1 MGETVKE
8 ARVGTVAP
16 APAAASARAE
26 RLAQRIGAALM
37 SRSAVRPL
45 ELVVVVV
52 LLGVLGL
59 AAYGDHV
66 RNAGFVTDDW
76 ALRETWLVRTD
87 GGDFGQLWNFVDGLF
102 YARPALGIYLGV
114 VQEVLGFHQ
123 GMHLALALATAIS
136 LSASFYLLL
145 RTLRF
150 APLHAGIIAALTL
163 IFPAADSMRLWA
175 IMGDGSWALALLVLG
190 AVLTLRSFDAR
201 GRRAWLLRA
210 GALALYALSLL
221 TYEIGIIALG
231 ASMLLYRCCAPWRKA
246 ALAWAQDVVVAVL
259 VYMLATRTAEVERL
273 SPTDTI
279 DHALDIA
286 GNAFA
291 LVGTQ
296 VLPLGVPEGVAL
308 ALAVLVIATAAV
320 VAWRLDD
327 HDPARQEIR
336 RWLIAIGLSSV
347 MTVAAYAVY
356 ASGWRGYDPLA
367 PGLENRV
374 NALAALPLAT
384 IAYALGALVVLV
396 VSRWL
401 PPRSRPWAAAVPAL
415 LGLLLAV
422 SYFSTTRDHAD
433 TWTAGYRRAQG
444 VLNLMSE
451 RMPKPPPDAMVLA
464 FGQSAFESPHIPVWA
479 ARWDLDSAV
488 ALRYHDFTLAA
499 LPAFQ
504 GTTVACGKRS
514 LGPSNPGFPVYLPS
528 DSRPYGK
535 LYLFS
540 VDGRWAAPRNREEC
554 RRVAPSFVPGPFFT
568 PPGS

>member
-1 MGETVKE
+1 MGDTVKQ

-16 APAAASARAE
+16 APAAPSARAN
-26 RLAQRIGAALM
+26 RLARRIGAALM
-37 SRSAVRPL
+37 SRSTVRPL
-45 ELVVVVV
+45 EIVVVVALLA
-52 LLGVLGL
+52 LLGV

-76 ALRETWLVRTD
+76 ALRETWLVRTH
-87 GGDFGQLWNFVDGLF
+87 GGHFGQLWNFVDAQFG
-102 YARPALGIYLGV
+102 ARPALGIYLGL
-114 VQEVLGFHQ
+114 VQEVVGFHQ
-123 GMHLALALATAIS
+123 GMHLALALALAIM

-163 IFPAADSMRLWA
+163 IFPAADSLRLWA

-190 AVLTLRSFDAR
+190 AVLTLWGFDRR
-201 GRRAWLLRA
+201 GWRAWLLRA
-210 GALALYALSLL
+210 GALALFAVSLL
-221 TYEIGIIALG
+221 TYEIGIVALG
-231 ASMLLYRCCAPWRKA
+231 ASVLLYRCSAPWRKA
-246 ALAWAQDVVVAVL
+246 TLAWAQDVVVAVL
-259 VYMLATRTAEVERL
+259 VYMLATRTARVERL
-273 SPTDTI
+273 SPADTI
-279 DHALDIA
+279 DHARDIA
-286 GNAFA
+286 RNAFT

-296 VLPLGVPEGVAL
+296 VLPLGVSEGVAL
-308 ALAVLVIATAAV
+308 ALAGLVIAAAVV
-320 VAWRLDD
+320 VAWRLDTD
-327 HDPARQEIR
+327 DPARREIR
-336 RWLIAIGLSSV
+336 RWLVAIALSSV
-347 MTVAAYAVY
+347 MTIAAYAVY

-433 TWTAGYRRAQG
+433 AWTAGYRRAQG
-444 VLNLMSE
+444 LLNLMSE
-451 RMPKPPPDAMVLA
+451 RMPKPPPGSMVLA
-464 FGQSAFESPHIPVWA
+464 FGQSAEESPGIPVWA

-488 ALRYHDFTLAA
+488 ALRYGDLTLAA

-504 GTTVACGKRS
+504 GTTVACGKDS
-514 LGPSNPGFPVYLPS
+514 IGPANPGFRVYLPT
-528 DSRPYGK
+528 DRRPYGK

-540 VDGRWAAPRNREEC
+540 ADGRWAAPRNRREC
-554 RRVAPSFVPGPFFT
+554 ALVAPNFIAAPFYL